1 MSTSTDTGTDPG
13 PETTTARYDDLRR
26 IETEVGT
33 LIRRV
38 KRVMGERAREVHPD
52 LHPITYFILTHLAV
66 HGPLR
71 GADLSD
77 AFGMDKG
84 GVSRQVQTLV
94 DLGLV
99 ERRPDAEDRRA
110 ILLPRRGRRIGDNR
124 QSNRRFVVCE
134 INGICSVRLLRR
146 GRVRGIESV
155 LHEAREIR
163 FATILHAGG
172 SCTEYARQRGE
183 AIEHQFFVLEV
194 FVKRIDRL
202 RNFLANNAWAR
213 FRLSDRRDSHWP

>member
-1 MSTSTDTGTDPG
+1 MSAIMTAGMST
-13 PETTTARYDDLRR
+13 TTRTRYDDLRG

-52 LHPITYFILTHLAV
+52 LHPITYFILTHLAM

-71 GADLSD
+71 GADLAD

-99 ERRPDAEDRRA
+99 ERQPNPEDRRA
-110 ILLPRRGRRIGDNR
+110 ILLDATEEGRERLRTVARSRSD
-124 QSNRRFVVCE
+124 RFDE
-134 INGICSVRLLRR
+134 RLAHW
-146 GRVRGIESV
+146 SD
-155 LHEAREIR
+155 
-163 FATILHAGG
+163 
-172 SCTEYARQRGE
+172 TELSTFARQ
-183 AIEHQFFVLEV
+183 
-194 FVKRIDRL
+194 
-202 RNFLANNAWAR
+202 LASYNRA
-213 FRLSDRRDSHWP
+213 LSDD